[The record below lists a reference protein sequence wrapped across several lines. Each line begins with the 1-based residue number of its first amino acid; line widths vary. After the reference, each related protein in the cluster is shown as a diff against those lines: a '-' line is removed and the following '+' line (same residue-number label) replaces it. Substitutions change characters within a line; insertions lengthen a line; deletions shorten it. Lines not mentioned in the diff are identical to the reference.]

1 MRYAPAPRILT
12 FVFNALIILHQVHL
26 SFSREGG
33 IFHETRIRIDHFGSR
48 ALSRCRLR
56 RSGAN
61 LNTRPA
67 TAADD
72 RADDRAHRSSNRRS
86 DRRAYPGSDDGP
98 NRRAYGRSNYS
109 SDDRADHRANGGPHH
124 RRVRAIG
131 DYQAARHT

>member
-48 ALSRCRLR
+48 ALSRCWLR

-72 RADDRAHRSSNRRS
+72 RAHCSSNCRS
-86 DRRAYPGSDDGP
+86 DRSPYPGSDDGP

-131 DYQAARHT
+131 DHQAARHT